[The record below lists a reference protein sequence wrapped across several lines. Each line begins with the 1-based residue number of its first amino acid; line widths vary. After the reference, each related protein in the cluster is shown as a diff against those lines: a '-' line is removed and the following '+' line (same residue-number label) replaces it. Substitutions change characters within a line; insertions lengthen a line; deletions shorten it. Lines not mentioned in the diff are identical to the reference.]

1 VLGMAARRLPGDW
14 QQRYGFA
21 PVLLETFV
29 ESPRH
34 KGTCYRAANWKLVG
48 RTAGRGKTSTDHTA
62 QLPAKDVWLYPL
74 RKDFRSVLAA

>member
-1 VLGMAARRLPGDW
+1 MHLLMPAQWSSGGRKEATTTLTRPPASKVLSMAARRLPADW

-34 KGTCYRAANWKLVG
+34 KG
-48 RTAGRGKTSTDHTA
+48 S
-62 QLPAKDVWLYPL
+62 
-74 RKDFRSVLAA
+74 